1 MTLKKKCNIQRRQ
14 KEVLLGGSKVVI
26 FACEMLGLCPH
37 LIEVNKSLVPFEGAT
52 AVWSKETVE
61 NVHNGRFLRLF

>member
-1 MTLKKKCNIQRRQ
+1 MTLKKCKIQRRQ
-14 KEVLLGGSKVVI
+14 KEVLLGGGKVVI
-26 FACEMLGLCPH
+26 FTCKILGLCPD

-52 AVWSKETVE
+52 AIWSKEMVE